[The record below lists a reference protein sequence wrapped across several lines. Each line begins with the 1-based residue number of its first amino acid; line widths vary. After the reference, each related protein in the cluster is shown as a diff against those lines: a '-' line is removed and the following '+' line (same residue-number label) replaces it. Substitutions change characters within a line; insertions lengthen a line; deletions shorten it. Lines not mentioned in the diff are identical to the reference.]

1 MSASD
6 YKDPRWHADQFGRQP
21 LSDVRQALR
30 YLDQHEIAKYNAGSI
45 AVAKLGTVAVGMMG
59 GKKSG
64 IKPEDFL
71 PFDTRTA
78 QRESG
83 VTDASMRVLFKLMKN
98 RKLDGKLIAILADEI
113 KSFSWR
119 NQER

>member
-1 MSASD
+1 M
-6 YKDPRWHADQFGRQP
+6 
-21 LSDVRQALR
+21 RQALK

-71 PFDTRTA
+71 PFDTRTT